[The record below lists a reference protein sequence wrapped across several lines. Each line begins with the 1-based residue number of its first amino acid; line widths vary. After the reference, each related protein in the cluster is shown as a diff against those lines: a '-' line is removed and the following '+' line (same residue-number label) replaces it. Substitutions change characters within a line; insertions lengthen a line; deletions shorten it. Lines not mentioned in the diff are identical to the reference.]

1 VRQDDDADLS
11 ERFAALR
18 AEVQARAPTF
28 DAVLRRSLRRQRP
41 PGFPVR
47 KAVLAA
53 AAALLLSV
61 GVRSL
66 LRPVRPAIDLSVTT
80 WRGPTDFL
88 LRVPGEASLR
98 TLPTLGRLSPD
109 WRNP

>member
-1 VRQDDDADLS
+1 MRHDDDADLR

-18 AEVQARAPTF
+18 AEVHARAPTF
-28 DAVLRRSLRRQRP
+28 DAVLRRPFRRERP
-41 PGFPVR
+41 PAFPVM
-47 KAVLAA
+47 AVVLVA
-53 AAALLLSV
+53 AAALLLSI
-61 GVRSL
+61 GVRSM

-98 TLPTLGRLSPD
+98 TVPTLGRLRPD

>member
-1 VRQDDDADLS
+1 MRQDDDADLR

-18 AEVQARAPTF
+18 AEDQSRAPAF
-28 DAVLRRSLRRQRP
+28 DAVRRRLVRRPRP
-41 PGFPVR
+41 SALPVL
-47 KAVLAA
+47 LAA

-61 GVRSL
+61 GVRSM

-88 LRVPGEASLR
+88 LRVPGEESLR
-98 TLPTLGRLSPD
+98 TVPTLGHFSPE